1 MLFLQ
6 IIRQFFYSIDSVL
19 YNFIPVMYDLIISIS
34 RTSILSQGQIKE
46 FADRVQLLLGIFML
60 FKVSFS
66 LITYIINPDDF
77 SDKGKGFGKLWLNII
92 VSLILLVVT
101 PYIFSL
107 ANEFQAKVLQD
118 NTLAELIMGSND
130 SNVGYV
136 YSAGNKI
143 AFKVMLPFFA
153 PNVSIPS
160 LESCTNLVNY
170 DGQLSQACFDDMEAL
185 GLDSTMVNN
194 YKYGIDYESLG
205 LTFRVDIAKQTVK
218 PSGGGEYFLIDY
230 KLGISTVAA
239 VIVLLVLT
247 TFCMDVALRSIKL
260 AFLQLI
266 APIPIISYIDPKSG
280 KDGLFKKWYEMA
292 FKTYLSIFI
301 RLISLY
307 FGIYLISAT
316 TGMYDSITGASV
328 NSFVIQ
334 LFIIIGVLML
344 VKQLPKI
351 LEGFGFKLDGDG
363 KFNLNPFKKFEE
375 SALGGKQIIG
385 AAKGLGATALA
396 AGAAGGTNALNTVNR
411 VRSSLANKEG
421 ARGVAKAL
429 GSGFLSTLAG
439 TASGATRG
447 LHGTAKGKKFG
458 EVFSNSYS
466 GAMQAREKREARQ
479 ADGVKWYET
488 ILPNV
493 QKTVGM
499 TTKADVTKKVNEQI
513 KKYQETYESIKST
526 AIASDKTTNI
536 DIRDA
541 GGNLLATAAGA
552 KGIDK
557 LIKQME
563 NTKFD
568 RNNYASEQAYLTAL
582 QNHNNTLQALNDALD
597 ARINALAAGADSGN
611 DGANAA
617 IKDAVA
623 LMSSLESKINH
634 AGPTVD
640 ADFVGITGGNA
651 TDKYKSAKGA
661 ATQFSGSS
669 EAIHQ
674 QDIDAHAKGVGPI
687 ASGKK

>member
-334 LFIIIGVLML
+334 LFIIIGVLMF

-375 SALGGKQIIG
+375 SALGGKQI
-385 AAKGLGATALA
+385 LGA
-396 AGAAGGTNALNTVNR
+396 
-411 VRSSLANKEG
+411 
-421 ARGVAKAL
+421 ARGVAAA
-429 GSGFLSTLAG
+429 GLAG
-439 TASGATRG
+439 AAAFGTNMIAKRGNIFSAAAGATSAAGRG
-447 LHGTAKGKKFG
+447 LIGTIRGEKFG
-458 EVFSNSYS
+458 KNFSNSYS
-466 GAMQAREKREARQ
+466 GAMKARH
-479 ADGVKWYET
+479 D
-488 ILPNV
+488 
-493 QKTVGM
+493 
-499 TTKADVTKKVNEQI
+499 
-513 KKYQETYESIKST
+513 
-526 AIASDKTTNI
+526 
-536 DIRDA
+536 RD
-541 GGNLLATAAGA
+541 
-552 KGIDK
+552 
-557 LIKQME
+557 
-563 NTKFD
+563 D
-568 RNNYASEQAYLTAL
+568 RGEL
-582 QNHNNTLQALNDALD
+582 
-597 ARINALAAGADSGN
+597 GC
-611 DGANAA
+611 
-617 IKDAVA
+617 
-623 LMSSLESKINH
+623 
-634 AGPTVD
+634 
-640 ADFVGITGGNA
+640 
-651 TDKYKSAKGA
+651 
-661 ATQFSGSS
+661 
-669 EAIHQ
+669 
-674 QDIDAHAKGVGPI
+674 
-687 ASGKK
+687 

>member
-334 LFIIIGVLML
+334 LFIIIGVLMF

-375 SALGGKQIIG
+375 SALGGKQI
-385 AAKGLGATALA
+385 LGA
-396 AGAAGGTNALNTVNR
+396 
-411 VRSSLANKEG
+411 
-421 ARGVAKAL
+421 ARGVAAA
-429 GSGFLSTLAG
+429 GLAG
-439 TASGATRG
+439 AAAFGTNMIAKRGNIFSAAAGATSAAGRG
-447 LHGTAKGKKFG
+447 LIGTIRGEKFG
-458 EVFSNSYS
+458 KNFSNSYS
-466 GAMQAREKREARQ
+466 GAMKARHDRDDRGELGVNMLDVAEQRIKQTMNISTKNQIQDAQIKRYEEALTAGKNAKTRAEGEVDKK
-479 ADGVKWYET
+479 ADS
-488 ILPNV
+488 I
-493 QKTVGM
+493 M
-499 TTKADVTKKVNEQI
+499 TTAGVSLGTLRDKAEALKNVDAQRYARDHSTKGHTMTLDEAAKE
-513 KKYQETYESIKST
+513 
-526 AIASDKTTNI
+526 IAELSS
-536 DIRDA
+536 
-541 GGNLLATAAGA
+541 
-552 KGIDK
+552 
-557 LIKQME
+557 Q
-563 NTKFD
+563 
-568 RNNYASEQAYLTAL
+568 
-582 QNHNNTLQALNDALD
+582 
-597 ARINALAAGADSGN
+597 
-611 DGANAA
+611 ANAA
-617 IKDAVA
+617 YFKARKAATNSYIYHAANGTLSTTTAFGGAAGSVFSEEDAIVRENVKQ
-623 LMSSLESKINH
+623 MQS
-634 AGPTVD
+634 
-640 ADFVGITGGNA
+640 A
-651 TDKYKSAKGA
+651 TDKYNLTDTSGTRVVINTSDLSSSIQHLDDAKTSISASDEFRKA
-661 ATQFSGSS
+661 HLVADQTQK
-669 EAIHQ
+669 Q
-674 QDIDAHAKGVGPI
+674 
-687 ASGKK
+687 KK